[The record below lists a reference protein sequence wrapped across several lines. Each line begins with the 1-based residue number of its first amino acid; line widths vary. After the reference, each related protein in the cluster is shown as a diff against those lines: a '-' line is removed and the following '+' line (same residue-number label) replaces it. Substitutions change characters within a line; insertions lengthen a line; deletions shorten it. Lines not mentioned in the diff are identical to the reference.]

1 MASDGTPGRIRHR
14 DGERRTR
21 VKTRVADLMTAEVR
35 SVDETASFKQM
46 VELIEQHHISALP
59 VVDGERRVMGV
70 VSEADLLLKED
81 RVDPGEHH
89 VFESHRRRQERGK
102 ASGTT
107 ARELMSSPAITI
119 GPEASVRDAA
129 KVMHDRR
136 IKRLPV
142 VDGDGRLVGMISR
155 SDVLR
160 VFLRSDDEIRREIFE
175 DVIQR
180 TMLLDAPALVISVAG
195 GVVSATGEVDRKSDA
210 RNLTRLS
217 AAVAGVVAVES
228 HIRYRYD
235 DEKRR
240 HQPGLWSGT
249 A

>member
-1 MASDGTPGRIRHR
+1 MVSDGRPCPIGHR

-21 VKTRVADLMTAEVR
+21 VKTRVADLMTTEVR
-35 SVDETASFKQM
+35 SVDGTASFKQV
-46 VELIEQHHISALP
+46 VELIEQYRISALP
-59 VVDGERRVMGV
+59 VVDGQRRVLGV

-81 RVDPGEHH
+81 RVDLREHH
-89 VFESHRRRQERGK
+89 VFESHRRREERGK

-107 ARELMSSPAITI
+107 ARELMSSPPVTI
-119 GPEASVRDAA
+119 GPEAHVRDAA
-129 KVMHDRR
+129 KLMHDRR

-142 VDGDGRLVGMISR
+142 VDGDGRLVGVISR

-180 TMLLDAPALVISVAG
+180 TMLLDAPALVLSVAG
-195 GVVSATGEVDRKSDA
+195 GVVTATGEVDRKSDA
-210 RNLTRLS
+210 RILTRLS
-217 AAVAGVVAVES
+217 SAVAGVVAVES

-249 A
+249 G

>member
-1 MASDGTPGRIRHR
+1 M
-14 DGERRTR
+14 
-21 VKTRVADLMTAEVR
+21 KTTVADLMTTEVL
-35 SVDETASFKQM
+35 SVDETAGFKQM
-46 VELIEQHHISALP
+46 VELIEQHRISALP
-59 VVDGERRVMGV
+59 VVDAQRRVIGV

-81 RVDPGEHH
+81 EVDLREHH
-89 VFESHRRRQERGK
+89 VFESPRRRQAREK

-107 ARELMSSPAITI
+107 ARKLMSSPAITI
-119 GPEASVRDAA
+119 GSEASIRAAA
-129 KVMHDRR
+129 KLMHDRG

-142 VDGDGRLVGMISR
+142 VDGDGRLVGVISR

-160 VFLRSDDEIRREIFE
+160 VFLRSDDEIRHEIVE

-180 TMLLDAPALVISVAG
+180 IMLLDAPRLVVRVTDG
-195 GVVSATGEVDRKSDA
+195 LVTATGEVDRKSDA
-210 RNLTRLS
+210 QILTRLS
-217 AAVAGVVAVES
+217 AEVPGVVAVES

-240 HQPGLWSGT
+240 GRAGVWSST

>member
-1 MASDGTPGRIRHR
+1 M
-14 DGERRTR
+14 
-21 VKTRVADLMTAEVR
+21 KTRVADLMTTGVR

-46 VELIEQHHISALP
+46 VELIEQYRISALP
-59 VVDGERRVMGV
+59 VVDGQRRVLGV

-81 RVDPGEHH
+81 RVDLREHH
-89 VFESHRRRQERGK
+89 VFESHRRREERGK

-107 ARELMSSPAITI
+107 ARELMSSPPVTI
-119 GPEASVRDAA
+119 GPEAHVRDAA
-129 KVMHDRR
+129 KLMHDRR

-142 VDGDGRLVGMISR
+142 VDGDGRLVGVISR
-155 SDVLR
+155 SDLLR

-195 GVVSATGEVDRKSDA
+195 GVVTATGEVDRKSDA
-210 RNLTRLS
+210 RILTRLS
-217 AAVAGVVAVES
+217 SAVAGVVAVEG

-235 DEKRR
+235 DEKGR

-249 A
+249 G